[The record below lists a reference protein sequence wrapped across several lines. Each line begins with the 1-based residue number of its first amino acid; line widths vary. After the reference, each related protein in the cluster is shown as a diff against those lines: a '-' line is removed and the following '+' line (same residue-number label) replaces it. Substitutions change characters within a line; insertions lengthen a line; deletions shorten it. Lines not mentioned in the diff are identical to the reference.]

1 MKGEIGIIGAGNM
14 GKALISGILSARL
27 IDAQDLVVSDLNL
40 SLLRQLKKQYKIQA
54 VRNNSEIV
62 KKTSVIILAVK
73 PQVIDG
79 VLNEIGDKFTP
90 AQTIISI
97 AAGIST
103 KHIEKFI
110 PKRVAVVRVMPNT
123 PALLKE
129 GASAISGG
137 SSAKE
142 ENIQAAQKIFK
153 AVGKVFRV
161 KEELMDAV
169 TALSG
174 SGPAYI
180 FFLAEALINSGVKLG
195 LSRAVSEGLVQQ
207 TLLGAA
213 KLALQDNPTTLRKK
227 ITSPGGTTEA
237 AIKYLQKQ
245 KFSQTLIKAVEIAAR
260 RSKELGGKR

>member
-1 MKGEIGIIGAGNM
+1 MKGEIGLIGAGNM
-14 GKALISGILSARL
+14 GKALVSGILSARL

-40 SLLRQLKKQYKIQA
+40 SRLRQLKKQYKIQITP
-54 VRNNSEIV
+54 NNSEV
-62 KKTSVIILAVK
+62 LKKTSIIILAVK
-73 PQVIDG
+73 PQVIGG

-110 PKRVAVVRVMPNT
+110 PRKVAVVRVMPNT

-129 GASAISGG
+129 GASAIAGG
-137 SSAKE
+137 SYAKKK
-142 ENIQAAQKIFK
+142 NIQSAQKIFQ

-169 TALSG
+169 TGLSG

-180 FFLAEALINSGVKLG
+180 FFVMEALINGGVRLG

-227 ITSPGGTTEA
+227 VTSPGGTTEA

-245 KFSQTLIKAVEIAAR
+245 KFSQILSKAVEIAAR
-260 RSKELGGKR
+260 RSKQLGRGK